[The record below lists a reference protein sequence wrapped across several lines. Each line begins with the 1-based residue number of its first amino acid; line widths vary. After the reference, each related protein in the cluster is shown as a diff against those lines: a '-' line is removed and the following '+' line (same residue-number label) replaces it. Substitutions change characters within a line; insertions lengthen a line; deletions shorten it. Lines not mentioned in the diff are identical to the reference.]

1 MPQPAPARP
10 DRGTQAVTG
19 FDRGIDPAGLDRT
32 GLGRG
37 GRGLARV
44 RVGRRAVLGTV
55 AVGAVGMVAGCD
67 GDPAPAASTPPQT
80 VTVTRGDLV
89 DFTDVEGE
97 FGFGEAVPLRYVR
110 PAADGEAPADGAG
123 GGGLGL
129 VTWLAPVGSTV
140 VRGKPLLR
148 VDDQPVVLLY
158 GALPAY
164 RTLITGCRGGD
175 VRQLEANLRA
185 LRMGD
190 LTVDTAF
197 TAATGAAVKRWQR
210 SLGLADTGTVEPQ
223 RVVYA
228 PGPVRIAAHALRVG
242 DPADGE
248 VLSHTGA
255 TRSVTLRLT
264 EQRRQLAVPGTAVT
278 VRLAAGAEV
287 PGTVD
292 RVGLPA
298 ESDGGEPA
306 IEVYVLVADQ
316 SAVDGAAGRV
326 TVRFTAQ
333 RRDGVLTVPV
343 TALVALAEGGYG
355 VQVAEGGTTRYVAV
369 RTGLF
374 AGGRVEVTAGE
385 LAAGVQ
391 VVVPR

>member
-1 MPQPAPARP
+1 MRSH
-10 DRGTQAVTG
+10 R
-19 FDRGIDPAGLDRT
+19 R
-32 GLGRG
+32 LGR
-37 GRGLARV
+37 RI
-44 RVGRRAVLGTV
+44 VLGALAAGTV
-55 AVGAVGMVAGCD
+55 GVVTGCD
-67 GDPAPAASTPPQT
+67 GETDPVASAPPPQT
-80 VTVTRGDLV
+80 VAVTRGDLV

-97 FGFGEAVPLRYVR
+97 FGFGETVPLRYLR
-110 PAADGEAPADGAG
+110 PAAAEGDGPPDGAG
-123 GGGLGL
+123 GDGLGL

-140 VRGKPLLR
+140 VRGRPLLR

-164 RTLITGCRGGD
+164 RKLITGCRGGD
-175 VRQLEANLRA
+175 VRQLETNLRA
-185 LRMGD
+185 LHMGD
-190 LTVDTAF
+190 LTVDTAYTPA
-197 TAATGAAVKRWQR
+197 TAAAVKRWQR

-223 RVVYA
+223 QVVYA

-242 DPADGE
+242 DRADGE

-264 EQRRQLAVPGTAVT
+264 EQRRQLAVPGTAVA
-278 VRLAAGAEV
+278 VRSAAGAEV
-287 PGTVD
+287 AGTVD

-298 ESDGGEPA
+298 ESAGGEPE
-306 IEVYVLVADQ
+306 IEVYVRVADQ

-333 RRDGVLTVPV
+333 RRSGVLTVPV

-355 VQVAEGGTTRYVAV
+355 VQVAEGGATRYVAV

-374 AGGRVEVTAGE
+374 AGGRVEITAGA
-385 LAAGVQ
+385 LAEGVQ
-391 VVVPR
+391 VVLPR